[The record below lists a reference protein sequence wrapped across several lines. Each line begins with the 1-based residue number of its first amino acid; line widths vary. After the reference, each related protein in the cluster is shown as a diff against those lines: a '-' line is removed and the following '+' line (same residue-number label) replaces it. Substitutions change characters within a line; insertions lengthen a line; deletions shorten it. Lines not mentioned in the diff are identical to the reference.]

1 VEARRAEGKRF
12 EEKEIWSILCS
23 CCLAIA
29 FLTRSGVEVR
39 VLSTREIFLTAE
51 GIVKVAD
58 PEMFSLGGFGKNWGQ
73 YYSPE
78 YLTYHRQS
86 PSSCV
91 FSLGMCLLEFMFMQ
105 DLKDCYDLQEYRFND
120 AVFST
125 KIAQMMKMT
134 EYSEGLKQVLIKMLN
149 TSEKHRPTML

>member
-1 VEARRAEGKRF
+1 
-12 EEKEIWSILCS
+12 
-23 CCLAIA
+23 
-29 FLTRSGVEVR
+29 
-39 VLSTREIFLTAE
+39 
-51 GIVKVAD
+51 
-58 PEMFSLGGFGKNWGQ
+58 
-73 YYSPE
+73 
-78 YLTYHRQS
+78 
-86 PSSCV
+86 
-91 FSLGMCLLEFMFMQ
+91 MFMQ